1 MLIRYKKNYEKI
13 AMGLLSYV
21 PSEKDI
27 KLLLQTIRKYEDQD
41 DWQLFLWKDGEDII
55 GVIGIHTEGTQKAT
69 IEHLS
74 VNPSFRAEGVGK
86 RIISAL
92 MELLGDKV
100 KLVPS
105 AALAAYYQNCFHERN
120 QEEAGR

>member
-13 AMGLLSYV
+13 SMGLLSYV

-27 KLLLQTIRKYEDQD
+27 KLLLQTIRKYEDLE

-55 GVIGIHTEGTQKAT
+55 GVIGIHMENSQKAT

-86 RIISAL
+86 RIIQSL
-92 MELLGDKV
+92 IGLLGDQV
-100 KLVPS
+100 KLIPS
-105 AALAAYYQNCFHERN
+105 AALAAYYNNCFHEKDH
-120 QEEAGR
+120 EEAGR

>member
-27 KLLLQTIRKYEDQD
+27 KLLLQTIRKYESQD

-55 GVIGIHTEGTQKAT
+55 GVIGIHTESAEKAT

-92 MELLGDKV
+92 MEFLGDKV

-105 AALAAYYQNCFHERN
+105 AALAAYYQNCFHEKDH
-120 QEEAGR
+120 EEAGR

>member
-27 KLLLQTIRKYEDQD
+27 KLLLQTIRKYESQD

-55 GVIGIHTEGTQKAT
+55 GVIGIRVESAEKAV

-86 RIISAL
+86 RIVSAL
-92 MELLGDKV
+92 IALLGDKV
-100 KLVPS
+100 ELVPS
-105 AALAAYYQNCFHERN
+105 AALTSYYNNCFHEKDH
-120 QEEAGR
+120 EEAGR